1 MTDDFDFEP
10 IPGLPA
16 IPPQG
21 ERILWQGK
29 PEWRGLA
36 VRAFHIRKVAIYF
49 AVLIAWRGI
58 AAHADGMAVAA
69 ASRQMAWIGL
79 LGLACMAVLALL
91 AWGYARSTIYTVT
104 TRRIVIRSGIALP
117 LTVNVP
123 FSQIEAASLKVR
135 ADGTGDLP
143 VRIAPGQRIAA
154 LALWPNWRPWRF
166 TRPEPMLRAIAR
178 PEAVAALLAGALR
191 GEAVQPL
198 PAASEASSAA
208 AAPLGQPA
216 TS

>member
-1 MTDDFDFEP
+1 MSDDFDFEP

-16 IPPQG
+16 LLPQG

-49 AVLIAWRGI
+49 AILVAWRGI
-58 AAHADGMAVAA
+58 TAHADGMAVAA
-69 ASRQMAWIGL
+69 ASRQMAWIAL

-91 AWGYARSTIYTVT
+91 AWAYARSTIYTIT
-104 TRRIVIRSGIALP
+104 TRRIVIRSGVALP

-123 FSQIEAASLKVR
+123 FSQIESAALKVR
-135 ADGTGDLP
+135 GDGTGDLP
-143 VRIAPGQRIAA
+143 IRIAAGQRIAA

-178 PEAVAALLAGALR
+178 PQAVAALLAGALR

-198 PAASEASSAA
+198 PEAPAPAA
-208 AAPLGQPA
+208 AGEPLAHPA